1 MIEDEILNHEIDF
14 ILGIPS
20 LHSAHDDNILDRD
33 LNTDTGL
40 TGEGFQESE
49 TRKAAREGGGFDV
62 FGGADGDRTHDLS
75 IANAALSQLSYG
87 PTRAADITV
96 IALTL
101 QGYWRLSPKGA
112 IDSQPGA

>member
-14 ILGIPS
+14 ISGIPS

-49 TRKAAREGGGFDV
+49 ARKAARMGGGFDV

-87 PTRAADITV
+87 PTRG
-96 IALTL
+96 
-101 QGYWRLSPKGA
+101 GYYLER
-112 IDSQPGA
+112 